1 MARKKIFK
9 NKKLV
14 NFWIEE
20 EILEKFKEYVEKK
33 EGLSVSGIIRH
44 YIVRKVREY
53 EKRKN

>member
-1 MARKKIFK
+1 MGRKKIFNK
-9 NKKLV
+9 KKLV

-44 YIVRKVREY
+44 YIIRKVREY
-53 EKRKN
+53 EKKKD